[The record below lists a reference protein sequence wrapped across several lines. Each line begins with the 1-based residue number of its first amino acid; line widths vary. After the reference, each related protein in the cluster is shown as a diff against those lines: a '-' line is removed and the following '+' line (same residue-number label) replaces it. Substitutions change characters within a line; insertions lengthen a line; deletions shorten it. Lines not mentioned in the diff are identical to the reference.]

1 MSEKKSRL
9 TVILVTVVIVMA
21 AILVYAFVIRPSY
34 SGYVTKIQT
43 TATTQE
49 DLKIL
54 NAILAQVNSAGYIQL
69 PIPGTNQTVTLIP
82 PQLCSQLTNTSK

>member
-1 MSEKKSRL
+1 MSEKKSRMTAL
-9 TVILVTVVIVMA
+9 LIALVVIMA
-21 AILVYAFVIRPSY
+21 LVFVYAFIIKPSY
-34 SGYVTKIQT
+34 NGYVTKIQT
-43 TATTQE
+43 DATSQE

-82 PQLCSQLTNTSK
+82 PQLCSQLNASK